1 LLKLFFREPSKGL
14 SMVSYSPPASGFVMS
29 VRYAFSHRRRSGKGL
44 FRVMVGIANSVFAM

>member
-1 LLKLFFREPSKGL
+1 
-14 SMVSYSPPASGFVMS
+14 MVSYSPPASGFVMS